1 MLQYTFGAMTANR
14 KKLLEKIAEFRDSK
28 VKDEQGAKD
37 RLEELHKFLTD
48 HETMSPSDCTQK
60 VLNGFGD
67 WWSTN
72 RLGIAEENT
81 IYEMGV
87 PRTLG
92 ETRTPQFK
100 HLQDIEIRGT
110 KDDYVKP
117 EELIGDQKKFLRMLG
132 KKIKELFP
140 TLPDLHVVNFDG
152 SSTSCLLGVLQTTIR
167 FV

>member
-37 RLEELHKFLTD
+37 KLEELHKFLTD
-48 HETMSPSDCTQK
+48 HETVSPSDCTHE

-67 WWSTN
+67 SWSTN

-110 KDDYVKP
+110 KDDDVKP
-117 EELIGDQKKFLRMLG
+117 EELIGEEKKILRMLER
-132 KKIKELFP
+132 K
-140 TLPDLHVVNFDG
+140 
-152 SSTSCLLGVLQTTIR
+152 
-167 FV
+167 